1 MSSDQTQEPATGSS
15 TPESKAPESNAPAS
29 TTQDQASPYFQAP
42 VRIIEPANPL
52 PDLALG
58 QLSAALQAVIR
69 GNGWSDL
76 MLVQKKASPYILNAQ
91 DIIVQSKTGSGKT
104 GAFVLP
110 LLEVIEKTHK
120 APQVLI
126 MTPTREL
133 ALQVYEE
140 VVKFGDPMGISS
152 VAVYG
157 GVAYGPQL
165 DAFKR
170 GVQIVVGTP
179 GRLLDHIINGNL
191 KLNSIRDLVLDE
203 ADELLSMGF
212 YPDMKRIH
220 GMLPKDRCTY
230 LFSATMPVNVK
241 RLAQEFMR
249 QPKFLSLCPTDIS
262 VSNMEHIYYVVELTD
277 KDKTLLRLIEETNP
291 ESAIIFCNTRRDTSY
306 VHEYLRARG
315 LKVDMIS
322 GEVNQKQR
330 QKVMKDLKNNEIR
343 FLVATDVAARGIDIQ
358 GLSHVFMYDHPDD
371 PEVYVH
377 RAGRTARAGASGQ
390 AISLCGLVE
399 EIALKNTASK
409 FDIPFVKKTLKSE
422 SELAA
427 IVSERTTVYL
437 EQEFRLL
444 KQNDLVGARRM
455 VPLLESLISSDDEKQ
470 VLGMMLHKFYW
481 TRFTGLSEPLAR
493 NDEPSADGTPAR

>member
-1 MSSDQTQEPATGSS
+1 MSSDQTPDLVPDSS
-15 TPESKAPESNAPAS
+15 SPYH
-29 TTQDQASPYFQAP
+29 QAS
-42 VRIIEPANPL
+42 VRIIEPTNPL
-52 PDLALG
+52 PDLTLE
-58 QLSAALQAVIR
+58 SFSKPLQDVIR
-69 GNGWSDL
+69 SNGWSDL

-191 KLNSIRDLVLDE
+191 SLKSIRDLVLDE

-212 YPDMKRIH
+212 YPDMKRVH

-249 QPKFLSLCPTDIS
+249 GPKFLSLCPTDIS
-262 VSNMEHIYYVVELTD
+262 VSNMEHIYYVCEPTE

-390 AISLCGLVE
+390 AISVVGLVE

-409 FDIPFVKKTLKSE
+409 FDIPFVKKTLKTDA
-422 SELAA
+422 ELAA
-427 IVSERTTVYL
+427 IIQERTTVFL
-437 EQEFRLL
+437 EQEFRTL
-444 KQNDLVGARRM
+444 KQNDLVGAKRM
-455 VPLLESLISSDDEKQ
+455 IPLLDALIDSEDEKQ

-481 TRFTGLSEPLAR
+481 THFTGLSEPLPRPEDDPTDAPPHR
-493 NDEPSADGTPAR
+493 

>member
-1 MSSDQTQEPATGSS
+1 
-15 TPESKAPESNAPAS
+15 
-29 TTQDQASPYFQAP
+29 
-42 VRIIEPANPL
+42 
-52 PDLALG
+52 
-58 QLSAALQAVIR
+58 
-69 GNGWSDL
+69 
-76 MLVQKKASPYILNAQ
+76 MLVQKKATPYILNAQ

-110 LLEVIEKTHK
+110 LLQVIEKSHNR
-120 APQVLI
+120 PQVLI

-140 VVKFGDPMGISS
+140 TVKFGAPMGISS

-170 GVQIVVGTP
+170 GVHIVVGTP

-191 KLNSIRDLVLDE
+191 NLKSIRDLVLDE

-220 GMLPKDRCTY
+220 GLLPKDRCTY

-249 QPKFLSLCPTDIS
+249 GPKFLSLCPTDIS
-262 VSNMEHIYYVVELTD
+262 VSNMEHVYYVVDPVE
-277 KDKTLLRLIEETNP
+277 KDKTLLRLIEEENP
-291 ESAIIFCNTRRDTSY
+291 ESAIIFCNTRRDTGY
-306 VHEYLRARG
+306 IHEYLRARG
-315 LKVDMIS
+315 LMVGQIS
-322 GEVNQKQR
+322 GDINQKQR
-330 QKVMKDLKNNEIR
+330 QKVMKDLKENAIR
-343 FLVATDVAARGIDIQ
+343 FLVATDIAARGIDIQ

-390 AISLCGLVE
+390 AISVVGMVE
-399 EIALKNTASK
+399 EIALRNTAAK
-409 FDIPFVKKTLKSE
+409 FDIPFVKKTLKTE
-422 SELAA
+422 KELQT
-427 IVSERTTVYL
+427 IIGERTTVYL
-437 EQEFRLL
+437 EQEFRSL
-444 KQNDLVGARRM
+444 KQQDRQGASRM
-455 VPLLESLISSDDEKQ
+455 VPLLEALINSEEEKQ

-481 TRFTGLSEPLAR
+481 SRFTGLSEPLPRA
-493 NDEPSADGTPAR
+493 DEEGADTPSV

>member
-1 MSSDQTQEPATGSS
+1 MSSDS
-15 TPESKAPESNAPAS
+15 TPDLVPDSS
-29 TTQDQASPYFQAP
+29 SPYHQAP
-42 VRIIEPANPL
+42 VRIIEPNPPL
-52 PDLALG
+52 PDLSLDKF
-58 QLSAALQAVIR
+58 SKPLQDVIR

-220 GMLPKDRCTY
+220 GMLPRDRCTY

-241 RLAQEFMR
+241 RLAHEFMR
-249 QPKFLSLCPTDIS
+249 GPKFLSLCPTDIS
-262 VSNMEHIYYVVELTD
+262 VSNMEHIYYVCEPTE

-315 LKVDMIS
+315 LKVGLIS

-371 PEVYVH
+371 SEVYVH

-390 AISLCGLVE
+390 AISVVGLVE

-409 FDIPFVKKTLKSE
+409 FDIPFVKKTLKSDAQ
-422 SELAA
+422 LAA
-427 IVSERTTVYL
+427 IIQERTTVFL
-437 EQEFRLL
+437 EQEFRQL
-444 KQNDLVGARRM
+444 KQNDLAGATRM
-455 VPLLESLISSDDEKQ
+455 IPLLDALISSEDEKQ

-481 TRFTGLSEPLAR
+481 TRFTGLSEPLPR
-493 NDEPSADGTPAR
+493 DDEDANEAPLR

>member
-1 MSSDQTQEPATGSS
+1 MNSDPSPDPVSGSPTPVSS
-15 TPESKAPESNAPAS
+15 ESPAS
-29 TTQDQASPYFQAP
+29 ASPYNQAP
-42 VRIIEPANPL
+42 VRIIEPNPPL
-52 PDLALG
+52 PDLSMDK
-58 QLSAALQAVIR
+58 LSAPLQAVVR
-69 GNGWSDL
+69 QNGWSDL

-133 ALQVYEE
+133 ALQVFQE
-140 VVKFGDPMGISS
+140 VEKFGTPMGISS

-157 GVAYGPQL
+157 GVGYGPQL

-179 GRLLDHIINGNL
+179 GRLLDHIIQGNL

-203 ADELLSMGF
+203 ADEMLSMGF

-220 GMLPKDRCTY
+220 GLLPRDRCTY

-249 QPKFLSLCPTDIS
+249 GPKFLSLCPTDLS
-262 VSNMEHIYYVVELTD
+262 VSNMEHIYYVVDPVD
-277 KDKTLLRLIEETNP
+277 KDKTLFRLIEQENP

-315 LKVDMIS
+315 LKVGLIS

-358 GLSHVFMYDHPDD
+358 GLTHVFMYDHPDD

-390 AISLCGLVE
+390 AISIVGLVE
-399 EIALKNTASK
+399 EIALKNTAAK
-409 FDIPFVKKTLKSE
+409 FDIPFIKKTLKSE
-422 SELAA
+422 KELAD
-427 IVSERTTVYL
+427 IVRERTTVYL
-437 EQEFRLL
+437 EQEFRKL
-444 KQNDLVGARRM
+444 KQSDLAGANRM
-455 VPLLESLISSDDEKQ
+455 VPLLDALISSEDEKQ

-481 TRFTGLSEPLAR
+481 THFSGLTEPLPR
-493 NDEPSADGTPAR
+493 EDESPEERERDR

>member
-1 MSSDQTQEPATGSS
+1 MSDS
-15 TPESKAPESNAPAS
+15 TPDSVPEAK
-29 TTQDQASPYFQAP
+29 SPYDQP
-42 VRIIEPANPL
+42 SVRIIEPNPPL
-52 PDLALG
+52 PDFTFD
-58 QLSAALQAVIR
+58 QFSPALQDVIR
-69 GNGWSDL
+69 SNGWSDL
-76 MLVQKKASPYILNAQ
+76 MLVQKKATPYILNAQ

-110 LLEVIEKTHK
+110 LLQVIEKSHRS
-120 APQVLI
+120 PQVLI

-140 VVKFGDPMGISS
+140 TVKFGDPMGISS

-170 GVQIVVGTP
+170 GVHIVVGTP
-179 GRLLDHIINGNL
+179 GRLLDHIINGNRNL
-191 KLNSIRDLVLDE
+191 KSIRDLVLDE

-220 GMLPKDRCTY
+220 SLLPKDRCTY

-249 QPKFLSLCPTDIS
+249 GPKFLSLCPTDIS
-262 VSNMEHIYYVVELTD
+262 VSNMEHIYYVCEPHE
-277 KDKTLLRLIEETNP
+277 KDRTLLRLIEETNP
-291 ESAIIFCNTRRDTSY
+291 ESAIIFCNTRRDTSD
-306 VHEYLRARG
+306 VHEYMRARG
-315 LKVDMIS
+315 FKVGLIS

-330 QKVMKDLKNNEIR
+330 TKVMKDLKNNEIR

-358 GLSHVFMYDHPDD
+358 NLSHVFMYDHPDD

-390 AISLCGLVE
+390 AISVVGLVE
-399 EIALKNTASK
+399 EIALKNTAAK
-409 FDIPFVKKTLKSE
+409 FDIPFVKKTLKSDAQ
-422 SELAA
+422 LAA
-427 IVSERTTVYL
+427 VIQERTTVYL
-437 EQEFRLL
+437 EQEFRQL
-444 KQNDLVGARRM
+444 KQNDLVGANRM
-455 VPLLESLISSDDEKQ
+455 IPLLESLISSDDEKQ

-481 TRFTGLSEPLAR
+481 THFTGLTEPLPR
-493 NDEPSADGTPAR
+493 EDEPAEEGAGPRR